1 MVMQFQHFVDPLEN
15 RFSDFFWY
23 IRVEKKRLNEIK
35 ILLLFQ
41 KKCVAADAEG

>member
-1 MVMQFQHFVDPLEN
+1 MRIQDFVDPLEN
-15 RFSDFFWY
+15 RFSDFFFWY

-35 ILLLFQ
+35 ILLFFQ